1 MQEIRNN
8 NMKHILKPLF
18 ILIDLVIIG
27 MLVIPSH
34 AMCPKSKVNE
44 GNNGFKYRCDIY
56 KSAAIITW
64 NQSLDSAYCIVYSKD
79 NQRSFNT
86 FSTGNAKNRRTF
98 VIPLKYFD
106 TTDFPLSANI
116 HFYGLNFK
124 YSDRITINL

>member
-1 MQEIRNN
+1 
-8 NMKHILKPLF
+8 MKHILKPLF

-86 FSTGNAKNRRTF
+86 FTTGNAKERRTF
-98 VIPLKYFD
+98 VIPLNHFD
-106 TTDFPLSANI
+106 VEDFPLSAI
-116 HFYGLNFK
+116 MRFYGSNINC
-124 YSDRITINL
+124 SDSITINL